1 MKIIQFTVPHRTL
14 SINQIYGHRTDGRK
28 FMPEAGR
35 NYMALVALMAKQAMR
50 ADGHKLI
57 ETPFSM
63 TVVYYMLPKNEMDVT
78 NCEKALIDA
87 MQGIVFKNDKLLG
100 KNGDP
105 YWSDRGIYF
114 SATFRK
120 FVGMCQPHID
130 VTITYY

>member
-1 MKIIQFTVPHRTL
+1 MKEEGKGF
-14 SINQIYGHRTDGRK
+14 
-28 FMPEAGR
+28 
-35 NYMALVALMAKQAMR
+35 MALVALMAKQAMR

-63 TVVYYMLPKNEMDVT
+63 TVAYYMLPDSKYIKEMDVT

-87 MQGIVFKNDKLLG
+87 MQGIVFKNDKQLG

-105 YWSDRGIYF
+105 YWIKQGIYF

-120 FVGMCQPHID
+120 FVGACEPHID

>member
-1 MKIIQFTVPHRTL
+1 MKIIQFSVPHKPL
-14 SINQIYGHRTDGRK
+14 SINHIYGQTHTGRK
-28 FMPEAGR
+28 
-35 NYMALVALMAKQAMR
+35 YMKAEGKELMFRTAFCAKSAMK

-100 KNGDP
+100 RNGDP